1 MVQKS
6 IFSCNYCIGWLPDKR
21 VRTCDWGKTFW
32 LVAGG
37 SRHWNLG
44 GTGLDWSGLRYLLIF
59 PPTRLGTWC
68 IMWEGP
74 SPLLS
79 SLLSGLEK
87 WGWSPQIVLRP
98 HFYHSQMLHFQS
110 FIENV
115 PVVIV
120 QSLNSKLL
128 NSPCDN
134 SITSGKR
141 NKNDERRQLDI
152 KLRPQLWKDQIG
164 SGWCWWSTEYNNLST
179 EPRIQIQM
187 ICLYNSFYGI
197 NKSNK

>member
-1 MVQKS
+1 MRLRQNILVSCWRLEALKS
-6 IFSCNYCIGWLPDKR
+6 WR
-21 VRTCDWGKTFW
+21 DWPG
-32 LVAGG
+32 LVWTALSPHISTHQTGHLMYHVGG
-37 SRHWNLG
+37 PLS
-44 GTGLDWSGLRYLLIF
+44 
-59 PPTRLGTWC
+59 
-68 IMWEGP
+68 
-74 SPLLS
+74 SPLFS

-87 WGWSPQIVLRP
+87 WGWSPQIMLRP
-98 HFYHSQMLHFQS
+98 HFYPSQMLHFQS